1 MVVPQL
7 LFLKFFIPILSITP
21 AESVNA
27 VDATTV
33 DDPPSA
39 GFTWTIENFFPSFS
53 VCSWLYR
60 PPPPPPLR
68 PHLEETTI
76 DIGGGWQ
83 ISGTPMDLNDPRLL
97 EIAEPECQF
106 LEAEYEDIN
115 ASNASGAAFCRLTM
129 RSEEIGAAVEAWPV
143 GLFGLASI
151 LLLSPL
157 FSKIIM
163 QLHFRP
169 QEFVTGLALF
179 SCMPITLSGG
189 VALTRPAGGNSALA
203 LAMTVLSS
211 LLGKVPWI
219 QVKLHKDLLHFETGY
234 VVKLYRLARLSPSQ
248 SEFIEGDVSN
258 GASLFAAIN
267 NSISKKGM
275 SLYIK
280 EMARNEAIT
289 GEDGDAGVKL

>member
-1 MVVPQL
+1 ML
-7 LFLKFFIPILSITP
+7 LQYAPGYT
-21 AESVNA
+21 A
-27 VDATTV
+27 
-33 DDPPSA
+33 
-39 GFTWTIENFFPSFS
+39 
-53 VCSWLYR
+53 
-60 PPPPPPLR
+60 PPPLR
-68 PHLEETTI
+68 PFLEETTI

-115 ASNASGAAFCRLTM
+115 ASNASGVAFCRLTM

-143 GLFGLASI
+143 GLFGL
-151 LLLSPL
+151 
-157 FSKIIM
+157 
-163 QLHFRP
+163 H
-169 QEFVTGLALF
+169 
-179 SCMPITLSGG
+179 
-189 VALTRPAGGNSALA
+189 AGGNSALA

-219 QVKLHKDLLHFETGY
+219 Q
-234 VVKLYRLARLSPSQ
+234 
-248 SEFIEGDVSN
+248 EFIEGDVSN